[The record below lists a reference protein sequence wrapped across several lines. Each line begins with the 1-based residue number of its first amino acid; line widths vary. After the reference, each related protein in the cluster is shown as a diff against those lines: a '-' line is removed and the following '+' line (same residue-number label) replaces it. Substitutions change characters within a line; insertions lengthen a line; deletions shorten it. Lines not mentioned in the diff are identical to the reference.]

1 MSFFNTLCE
10 LLISVLITQ
19 SLINYHMHDLY
30 FVILSFVI
38 AFSIALYAV
47 PVVIRIAHTL
57 KMFDQPNGRSSA
69 KNAVPTLGGIAI
81 FLSFA
86 LSATI
91 GINGY
96 IFPGLTGIF
105 TAVLLM
111 FFVGLKDDILNI
123 SAYKKI
129 AAQLISASILIFL
142 AKIRFTNLHGFLGI
156 EEIGYLPGVFLTA
169 FVMIVFINAYNLIDG
184 IDGLAAGLSI
194 FAATIFGIWF
204 TISGHFEYAVLSFS
218 LIGALL
224 GFFFYN
230 VYGIKNKIFMGDT
243 GSLVLGTILSVI
255 VIKFN
260 ELNIDQTA
268 PYSIASAPAVSF
280 AILIYPLVDT
290 IRVFIIRT
298 IQKKSPFSP
307 DKNHLHH
314 RLLALGFSHKQATYT
329 IIFTNAAFVIPV
341 FLLQKMGIAW
351 LMIFNIILCSSLF
364 CVPAIFIQKLQLIKE
379 KDPHQQILFPKRK
392 NRMLKQGSFITMVQN
407 SMPLKIKF
415 RKFYTQLQRLNL

>member
-1 MSFFNTLCE
+1 
-10 LLISVLITQ
+10 
-19 SLINYHMHDLY
+19 MHDLF

-38 AFSIALYAV
+38 ALSVALYAV
-47 PVVIRIAHTL
+47 PVVIRIAQSL

-69 KNAVPTLGGIAI
+69 QHAVPTLGGIAI
-81 FLSFA
+81 FLGFI

-91 GINGY
+91 GVDGY
-96 IFPGLTGIF
+96 IFPGLTAIF

-129 AAQLISASILIFL
+129 TAQLITAAILIFL

-156 EEIGYLPGVFLTA
+156 EEISYMQGVVLTA
-169 FVMIVFINAYNLIDG
+169 FVMIVFINAYNLVDG

-194 FAATIFGIWF
+194 FATTVFGVWF
-204 TISGHFEYAVLSFS
+204 FICGHFEYAVLSFS
-218 LIGALL
+218 LVGALT

-243 GSLVLGTILSVI
+243 GSLILGTILSII

-260 ELNIDQTA
+260 ELNVDQTA
-268 PYSIASAPAVSF
+268 PYAIASAPAVSF

-290 IRVFIIRT
+290 LRVFIIR
-298 IQKKSPFSP
+298 ILHKRSPFSP

-314 RLLALGFSHKQATYT
+314 RLLTLGFSHKEATYT
-329 IIFTNAAFVIPV
+329 IIAINIIFVIPV
-341 FLLQKMGIAW
+341 FLLQNIGIAW
-351 LMIFNIILCSSLF
+351 LMVFNILISFLLF
-364 CVPAIFIQKLQLIKE
+364 TVPAILIQKRNLIRE
-379 KDPHQQILFPKRK
+379 DDPHQQILFPKPTSRIL
-392 NRMLKQGSFITMVQN
+392 NRINIFTEAQEQQRMTVKLS
-407 SMPLKIKF
+407 KF
-415 RKFYTQLQRLNL
+415 HTQLQKLNFW

>member
-1 MSFFNTLCE
+1 
-10 LLISVLITQ
+10 
-19 SLINYHMHDLY
+19 MHDLF

-38 AFSIALYAV
+38 ALSIALYAV

-81 FLSFA
+81 FLSFV

-91 GINGY
+91 GVNGY

-129 AAQLISASILIFL
+129 AAQLITALLLIFL
-142 AKIRFTNLHGFLGI
+142 AKIRLTNLQGFLGI
-156 EEIGYLPGVFLTA
+156 EEIGYIPSVILTA

-194 FAATIFGIWF
+194 FAATIFGVWF
-204 TISGHFEYAVLSFS
+204 FTSDHFEYAVLSFS
-218 LIGALL
+218 LAGALS
-224 GFFFYN
+224 GFFVYN

-255 VIKFN
+255 VVKFN
-260 ELNIDQTA
+260 ELNIDQTT

-280 AILIYPLVDT
+280 AILMYPLADT
-290 IRVFIIRT
+290 LRVFIIRAL
-298 IQKKSPFSP
+298 QKKSPFSP

-314 RLLALGFSHKQATYT
+314 RLLTLGFSHKQATYT
-329 IIFTNAAFVIPV
+329 IIAINVAFVVPV

-351 LMIFNIILCSSLF
+351 LMIFNIILCSFLF
-364 CVPAIFIQKLQLIKE
+364 SVPAIFIQKRQLINE
-379 KDPHQQILFPKRK
+379 EDPHQQILFPKRT
-392 NRMLKQGSFITMVQN
+392 NRLLNQMSFITVEQKA
-407 SMPLKIKF
+407 MPVKIKL
-415 RKFYTQLQRLNL
+415 RKFYAQLQRLNL

>member
-1 MSFFNTLCE
+1 MQD
-10 LLISVLITQ
+10 LI
-19 SLINYHMHDLY
+19 

-38 AFSIALYAV
+38 ALSIALYAV

-57 KMFDQPNGRSSA
+57 KMFDLPNGRSSA
-69 KNAVPTLGGIAI
+69 REAVPTLGGIAI
-81 FLSFA
+81 FLGFV
-86 LSATI
+86 LSTTFSV
-91 GINGY
+91 NGY
-96 IFPGLTGIF
+96 IFPGLTYII

-129 AAQLISASILIFL
+129 VAQLITAAILIFL

-156 EEIGYLPGVFLTA
+156 EEIGYIQGVFLTA

-194 FAATIFGIWF
+194 FATTVFGVWF
-204 TISGHFEYAVLSFS
+204 FICGHFEYAVLSFS
-218 LIGALL
+218 LVGALS

-243 GSLVLGTILSVI
+243 GSLILGTVLSII

-268 PYSIASAPAVSF
+268 PYAIASAPAVSF

-290 IRVFIIRT
+290 MRVFVIR
-298 IQKKSPFSP
+298 ILYKKSPFLP

-314 RLLALGFSHKQATYT
+314 RLLALGFSHKKATYT
-329 IIFTNAAFVIPV
+329 IIAINALFVIPV
-341 FLLQKMGIAW
+341 FTLQNIGITW
-351 LMIFNIILCSSLF
+351 LMIFNILISLLLF
-364 CVPAIFIQKLQLIKE
+364 TVPAILIQKRHLIKE
-379 KDPHQQILFPKRK
+379 DDPHQQILFPKPTNRLLNQVFVEAQQHQGMTLKLRK
-392 NRMLKQGSFITMVQN
+392 
-407 SMPLKIKF
+407 
-415 RKFYTQLQRLNL
+415 YHTQLQKLNFW